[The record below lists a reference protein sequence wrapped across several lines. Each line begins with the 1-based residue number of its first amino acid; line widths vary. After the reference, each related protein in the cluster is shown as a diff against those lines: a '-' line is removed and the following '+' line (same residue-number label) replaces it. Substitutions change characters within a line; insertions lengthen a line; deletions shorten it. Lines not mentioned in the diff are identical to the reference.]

1 MSIPSLA
8 ARRFAPVRYTCPAA
22 GGRAGA
28 VGRTRK
34 GASEAM
40 GIVPVLIIGLLGGVA
55 VGLQGPISG
64 VMSARLGPVASSF
77 IMHLSGLIAS
87 AALLLALGGQDIRE
101 WRAIPRPYF
110 AAGALGLV
118 LFITLSV
125 TLPRIG
131 AANATALLIGA
142 QLVLAL
148 VIDQFGWFGVPQQSI
163 SASRVIGVA
172 LLFAGGYFLSR

>member
-1 MSIPSLA
+1 
-8 ARRFAPVRYTCPAA
+8 
-22 GGRAGA
+22 
-28 VGRTRK
+28 
-34 GASEAM
+34 
-40 GIVPVLIIGLLGGVA
+40 
-55 VGLQGPISG
+55 
-64 VMSARLGPVASSF
+64 SSF